1 MTIRWNDMSNCIKGV
16 ANEIFGESK
25 GFGRPTKETLGWS
38 KEVQAPIRLKRSY
51 GSLPR
56 CRENLGCENNIV
68 VKSKA
73 KKVVQEAK
81 QII

>member
-1 MTIRWNDMSNCIKGV
+1 MSTCIKGV
-16 ANEIFGESK
+16 ANKIFGECK
-25 GFGRPTKETLGWS
+25 GFGRPTKETLGWNM
-38 KEVQAPIRLKRSY
+38 EVQAPIRLQRSY
-51 GSLPR
+51 ESLPR

>member
-1 MTIRWNDMSNCIKGV
+1 MSNCIKGV

-51 GSLPR
+51 GSLTR
-56 CRENLGCENNIV
+56 CRENLGFENNIV